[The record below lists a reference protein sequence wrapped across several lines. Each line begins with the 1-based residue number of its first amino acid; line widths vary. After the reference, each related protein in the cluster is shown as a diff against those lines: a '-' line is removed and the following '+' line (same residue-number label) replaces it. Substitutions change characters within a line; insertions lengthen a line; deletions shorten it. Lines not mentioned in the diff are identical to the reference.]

1 MAISVEKSHD
11 SQPFTHKHA
20 SLVCYTRL
28 MNSRLKADGRFWL
41 TLDGKNFL
49 GRGRVELL
57 QRIRETGSIS
67 KAAKA
72 MKMSYKAAW
81 DAVDA
86 MNSAWQTP
94 LVDSGPAGSRLTEDA
109 ERLIAAYQKADARH
123 AAFMK
128 KLADGLP
135 DPAA

>member
-1 MAISVEKSHD
+1 MV
-11 SQPFTHKHA
+11 
-20 SLVCYTRL
+20 VCYTRRMETRSKAAKL
-28 MNSRLKADGRFWL
+28 NADGRFWL

-81 DAVDA
+81 DTVDA
-86 MNSAWQTP
+86 MNVAWQSP

-109 ERLIAAYQKADARH
+109 ERLIVTYQRAEAQH
-123 AAFMK
+123 AAFMAT
-128 KLADGLP
+128 LMESLP
-135 DPAA
+135 ARQ

>member
-1 MAISVEKSHD
+1 M
-11 SQPFTHKHA
+11 P
-20 SLVCYTRL
+20 VCYTRC
-28 MNSRLKADGRFWL
+28 MAKPSKIVQLKADGRFWL

-57 QRIRETGSIS
+57 HRIRETGSIS

-86 MNSAWQTP
+86 MNDAWQSP
-94 LVDSGPAGSRLTEDA
+94 LVESGPAGSHLTIDA
-109 ERLIAAYQKADARH
+109 ERLIEAFHKAEAKQTSFMLALSQDMPARPTRE
-123 AAFMK
+123 
-128 KLADGLP
+128 G
-135 DPAA
+135 

>member
-1 MAISVEKSHD
+1 MV
-11 SQPFTHKHA
+11 
-20 SLVCYTRL
+20 VCYTRRMATPL
-28 MNSRLKADGRFWL
+28 KAVQLKADGRFWL

-86 MNSAWQTP
+86 MNSAWQSP
-94 LVDSGPAGSRLTEDA
+94 LVDSGPAGSHLTEDA
-109 ERLIAAYQKADARH
+109 ELLIVAFQRAEAQH
-123 AAFMK
+123 AAFMT
-128 KLADGLP
+128 KLGKSLP
-135 DPAA
+135 PLSV

>member
-1 MAISVEKSHD
+1 MA
-11 SQPFTHKHA
+11 
-20 SLVCYTRL
+20 TRR
-28 MNSRLKADGRFWL
+28 SKAVQLKADGRFWL

-67 KAAKA
+67 KAAKE

-86 MNSAWQTP
+86 MNAAWQSP

-109 ERLIAAYQKADARH
+109 ERLIAAFQEAEARH
-123 AAFMK
+123 AAFMAQ
-128 KLADGLP
+128 LADGLP
-135 DPAA
+135 PREA

>member
-1 MAISVEKSHD
+1 
-11 SQPFTHKHA
+11 
-20 SLVCYTRL
+20 
-28 MNSRLKADGRFWL
+28 MNSMLKADGRFWL
-41 TLDGKNFL
+41 TLDGRNFL

-86 MNSAWQTP
+86 MNAAWGSP
-94 LVDSGPAGSRLTEDA
+94 IVESGPAGSRLTGDA
-109 ERLIAAYQKADARH
+109 ERLIAAFQKAEAQH
-123 AAFMK
+123 AAFMV
-128 KLADGLP
+128 KLAESLP
-135 DPAA
+135 QRTP

>member
-1 MAISVEKSHD
+1 MD
-11 SQPFTHKHA
+11 MQ
-20 SLVCYTRL
+20 LR
-28 MNSRLKADGRFWL
+28 ADGRFWL

-67 KAAKA
+67 KAAKT

-86 MNSAWQTP
+86 MNAAWGSL
-94 LVDSGPAGSRLTEDA
+94 LVASGPGGSRLTPDA
-109 ERLIAAYQKADARH
+109 EQLIAAYQKAEARH
-123 AAFMK
+123 AAFML
-128 KLADGLP
+128 KLAQGLP
-135 DPAA
+135 GRGD

>member
-1 MAISVEKSHD
+1 MD
-11 SQPFTHKHA
+11 
-20 SLVCYTRL
+20 
-28 MNSRLKADGRFWL
+28 SRLKADGRFWL
-41 TLDGKNFL
+41 TLNGKNFL

-86 MNSAWQTP
+86 MNSAWQSP

-109 ERLIAAYQKADARH
+109 EQLIAAFQQAEAQH
-123 AAFMK
+123 TAFMQTVAAS
-128 KLADGLP
+128 LPAGLSGNQGR
-135 DPAA
+135 A

>member
-1 MAISVEKSHD
+1 MD
-11 SQPFTHKHA
+11 TQ
-20 SLVCYTRL
+20 LR
-28 MNSRLKADGRFWL
+28 ADGRFWL

-67 KAAKA
+67 RAAKT

-86 MNSAWQTP
+86 MNAAWGFP
-94 LVDSGPAGSRLTEDA
+94 LVASDPAGSRLTPDA
-109 ERLIAAYQKADARH
+109 ERLIAAYQKAEARH
-123 AAFMK
+123 TAFMR
-128 KLADGLP
+128 KLAQGLP
-135 DPAA
+135 GRSA

>member
-1 MAISVEKSHD
+1 M
-11 SQPFTHKHA
+11 
-20 SLVCYTRL
+20 
-28 MNSRLKADGRFWL
+28 

-67 KAAKA
+67 KAAKT

-86 MNSAWQTP
+86 MNAAWGVA
-94 LVDSGPAGSRLTEDA
+94 LVASGPAGSQLTPDA
-109 ERLIAAYQKADARH
+109 ELLITAFQKAEARH
-123 AAFMK
+123 AAFME
-128 KLADGLP
+128 KLAQGLP
-135 DPAA
+135 GRSA

>member
-1 MAISVEKSHD
+1 MD
-11 SQPFTHKHA
+11 SK
-20 SLVCYTRL
+20 
-28 MNSRLKADGRFWL
+28 LKADGRFWL
-41 TLDGKNFL
+41 TLDGRNFL

-86 MNSAWQTP
+86 MNSAWPNP
-94 LVDSGPAGSRLTEDA
+94 LVESGPAGSHLTEDA
-109 ERLIAAYQKADARH
+109 ERLITAFQRAEAQH
-123 AAFMK
+123 AQY
-128 KLADGLP
+128 LAQLATDLTL
-135 DPAA
+135 DD

>member
-1 MAISVEKSHD
+1 MAK
-11 SQPFTHKHA
+11 
-20 SLVCYTRL
+20 RL
-28 MNSRLKADGRFWL
+28 KLKADGRFWL

-49 GRGRVELL
+49 GRGRIELL

-86 MNSAWQTP
+86 MNAAWQSP
-94 LVDSGPAGSRLTEDA
+94 LVESGPAGSRLTEDA
-109 ERLIAAYQKADARH
+109 ERLIAAFHKAEARH
-123 AAFMK
+123 AAFME
-128 KLADGLP
+128 KLADGL
-135 DPAA
+135 

>member
-1 MAISVEKSHD
+1 MSIAPKIG
-11 SQPFTHKHA
+11 
-20 SLVCYTRL
+20 
-28 MNSRLKADGRFWL
+28 RLKADGRFWL

-86 MNSAWQTP
+86 MNVSWESVLVISDPTGSHLTP
-94 LVDSGPAGSRLTEDA
+94 NA
-109 ERLIAAYQKADARH
+109 ERLIEAFQKAEARH
-123 AAFMK
+123 AAFMR
-128 KLADGLP
+128 KLTDEVSGSVVGS
-135 DPAA
+135 

>member
-1 MAISVEKSHD
+1 
-11 SQPFTHKHA
+11 
-20 SLVCYTRL
+20 
-28 MNSRLKADGRFWL
+28 MNTRLKADGRFWL
-41 TLDGKNFL
+41 TLDGRNFL

-86 MNSAWQTP
+86 MNDAWQVP
-94 LVDSGPAGSRLTEDA
+94 LVESGPAGSRLTEDG
-109 ERLIAAYQKADARH
+109 ERLISTFQMAESKH
-123 AAFMK
+123 AAFML
-128 KLADGLP
+128 KLTDGLSASP
-135 DPAA
+135 SSKQRRRT

>member
-1 MAISVEKSHD
+1 MV
-11 SQPFTHKHA
+11 
-20 SLVCYTRL
+20 VCYTRRMDTQL
-28 MNSRLKADGRFWL
+28 RADGRFWL

-67 KAAKA
+67 KAAKT

-86 MNSAWQTP
+86 MNAAWCAP
-94 LVDSGPAGSRLTEDA
+94 LVASGPAGSRLTPDA
-109 ERLIAAYQKADARH
+109 EQLIDAYRQAEARH
-123 AAFMK
+123 AAFLE
-128 KLADGLP
+128 KLAHGLP
-135 DPAA
+135 GRSA

>member
-1 MAISVEKSHD
+1 
-11 SQPFTHKHA
+11 
-20 SLVCYTRL
+20 
-28 MNSRLKADGRFWL
+28 MNSMLKADGRFWL
-41 TLDGKNFL
+41 TLDDRNFL

-86 MNSAWQTP
+86 MNAAWGSP
-94 LVDSGPAGSRLTEDA
+94 IVESGPAGSRLAGDA
-109 ERLIAAYQKADARH
+109 EWLIAAFQKAETQH
-123 AAFMK
+123 AAFMA
-128 KLADGLP
+128 KLAESLP
-135 DPAA
+135 QRTP

>member
-1 MAISVEKSHD
+1 MPIIGKG
-11 SQPFTHKHA
+11 
-20 SLVCYTRL
+20 VCYTRR
-28 MNSRLKADGRFWL
+28 MATRSKIAQLKADGRFWL
-41 TLDGKNFL
+41 TLEGRNFL

-94 LVDSGPAGSRLTEDA
+94 LVDSGPTGSQLTEDA
-109 ERLIAAYQKADARH
+109 ERLIASFHKAEAKH
-123 AAFMK
+123 AAFME
-128 KLADGLP
+128 KLSASL
-135 DPAA
+135 

>member
-1 MAISVEKSHD
+1 MA
-11 SQPFTHKHA
+11 
-20 SLVCYTRL
+20 TRTKAAQ
-28 MNSRLKADGRFWL
+28 LKADGRFWL

-67 KAAKA
+67 RAAKA

-81 DAVDA
+81 DAVAA
-86 MNSAWQTP
+86 MNAAWGGS
-94 LVDSGPAGSRLTEDA
+94 LVESEPAGSRLTEDA
-109 ERLIAAYQKADARH
+109 EYLIAAFQKAEARH
-123 AAFMK
+123 AAFME

-135 DPAA
+135 GRPA

>member
-1 MAISVEKSHD
+1 MV
-11 SQPFTHKHA
+11 
-20 SLVCYTRL
+20 VCYTRR
-28 MNSRLKADGRFWL
+28 MKTAQLKADGRFWL

-49 GRGRVELL
+49 GRGRIELL

-86 MNSAWQTP
+86 MNGAWQSP
-94 LVDSGPAGSRLTEDA
+94 LVDSGPGGSCLTADA
-109 ERLIAAYQKADARH
+109 ERLIAAYQKAEARH
-123 AAFMK
+123 AAFME
-128 KLADGLP
+128 KLVGSLP
-135 DPAA
+135 ERPS